1 MYGETSWLIVGPD
14 YTGQYLIEV
23 YVKNMFK
30 YNDKIFTF
38 SKKNGIQCYFD
49 GILSITYS
57 SDLEFNQKV
66 L

>member
-1 MYGETSWLIVGPD
+1 
-14 YTGQYLIEV
+14 
-23 YVKNMFK
+23 MFK
-30 YNDKIFTF
+30 YNGKIFTF
-38 SKKNGIQCYFD
+38 SKKIGIQCYFD